1 MSHKFEIGDIVE
13 SRVNKSFIYR
23 VVGVSRMML
32 KVTPTDR
39 NFRDLEFTCRKR
51 IFTKLECKK

>member
-32 KVTPTDR
+32 EVVPTDE
-39 NFRDLEFTCRKR
+39 NFRDLKFTCRKR